1 MDRDAKDNSK
11 DAKDNSQK
19 EAPSLTPTQA
29 RQGEVIIDT
38 RPKQRRMVFYVII
51 LVLALALLFLAIG

>member
-11 DAKDNSQK
+11 K